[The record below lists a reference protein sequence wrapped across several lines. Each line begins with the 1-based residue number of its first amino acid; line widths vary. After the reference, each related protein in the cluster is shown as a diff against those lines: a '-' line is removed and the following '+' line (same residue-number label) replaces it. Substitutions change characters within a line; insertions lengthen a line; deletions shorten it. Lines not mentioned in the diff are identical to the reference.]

1 MGRIESCFESL
12 RSKGEKGLITF
23 ITAGDP
29 SIENT
34 LDYMQS
40 LVDGGADVIEL
51 GVPFSDPM
59 ADGPTIQR
67 ASERSLAA
75 GTDLSSIFM
84 LVRAFRER
92 NASTPVILMGYMNP
106 FERLGFER
114 FAKEA
119 KASGVDGVLVVDLPP
134 EESVSQNKILTLN
147 GVRQIFLIA
156 PNSSEDRIKKVGELA
171 AGFIYY
177 VSVKGVTGDKS
188 ISTSNIQ
195 KSLEL
200 VRNGTR
206 LPIGL
211 GFGIKTPES
220 AREAAKLSDAVV
232 VGSALVDII
241 EKETE
246 VNAAR
251 KSLES
256 FVKELKGAV
265 DA

>member
-1 MGRIESCFESL
+1 M
-12 RSKGEKGLITF
+12 RS
-23 ITAGDP
+23 
-29 SIENT
+29 
-34 LDYMQS
+34 
-40 LVDGGADVIEL
+40 
-51 GVPFSDPM
+51 
-59 ADGPTIQR
+59 
-67 ASERSLAA
+67 
-75 GTDLSSIFM
+75 
-84 LVRAFRER
+84 FRER

-119 KASGVDGVLVVDLPP
+119 RASGVDGVLVVDLPP
-134 EESVSQNKILTLN
+134 EESVPQNKILTVN
-147 GVRQIFLIA
+147 GIRQIFLIA
-156 PNSSEDRIKKVGELA
+156 PNSSEERIKKVGDLA

-188 ISTSNIQ
+188 ISTSNIR

-220 AREAAKLSDAVV
+220 ARKAAELSDAVV

-241 EKETE
+241 EKEAE
-246 VNAAR
+246 INAAK

-256 FVKELKGAV
+256 FVRELKGAV